1 MSVVVAS
8 LSESKSG
15 FKDYFELFGLPR
27 EFKLNPGQLE
37 ASHIAVMQET
47 HPDRFAS
54 ASDAEKRV
62 ALQMA
67 TYANNAYQTLRNP
80 VKRGL
85 YLCELG
91 GLDPQLETNTAMPQD
106 FLMQQMEWRESLDE
120 ARGQLNAVEALSQ
133 EVRGVK
139 SQYMNSLES
148 SFAEGDMES
157 ALNQLRCLLFMD
169 KFLNELDDAI
179 ADLV

>member
-1 MSVVVAS
+1 MAS

-27 EFKLNPGQLE
+27 QFKLNPGNLE
-37 ASHIAVMQET
+37 ASHILVMQET

-54 ASDAEKRV
+54 ASDAQKRV

-80 VKRGL
+80 IKRGL
-85 YLCELG
+85 YLCELA
-91 GLDPQLETNTAMPQD
+91 GLDPQLETNTAMPHE
-106 FLMQQMEWRESLDE
+106 FLVQQMDWRESLDE
-120 ARGQLNAVEALSQ
+120 ARSNIQALEALSK
-133 EVRGVK
+133 EVRGIQ
-139 SQYMNSLES
+139 SDYLQALEGL
-148 SFAEGDMES
+148 FAEGKLDD

-169 KFLNELDDAI
+169 KFLSELDDAI
-179 ADLV
+179 ADSI